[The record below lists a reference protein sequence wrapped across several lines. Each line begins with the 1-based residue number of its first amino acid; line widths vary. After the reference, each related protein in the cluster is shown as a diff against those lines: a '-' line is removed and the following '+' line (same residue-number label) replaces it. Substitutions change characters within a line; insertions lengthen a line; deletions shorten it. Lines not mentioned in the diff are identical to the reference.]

1 MTDNKAMQCL
11 YVSGFNDG
19 KFACNPGKWDQGSV
33 EKITKI
39 IADMKDNQVVNLPA
53 GWDLDIVKVP
63 MHFPAGNAAV
73 YIQRNRKSGKV
84 RLLVLQPNAYQKY
97 GGDDF
102 LESLYSDE
110 NNILLLDSLR
120 KVGDT
125 EISAKLTKNIQ
136 DSVETKLRLELLAKQ
151 KRLIFE

>member
-19 KFACNPGKWDQGSV
+19 KFTCNPGKWDQGSV
-33 EKITKI
+33 EKITNI
-39 IADMKDNQVVNLPA
+39 ISDMKDNQIVNLPA

-63 MHFPAGNAAV
+63 VEVHGNVAV

-97 GGDDF
+97 GGDHLLDI
-102 LESLYSDE
+102 LYADE
-110 NNILLLDSLR
+110 NNIVLLDALR

-136 DSVETKLRLELLAKQ
+136 DFAETKLRLELLTKQ